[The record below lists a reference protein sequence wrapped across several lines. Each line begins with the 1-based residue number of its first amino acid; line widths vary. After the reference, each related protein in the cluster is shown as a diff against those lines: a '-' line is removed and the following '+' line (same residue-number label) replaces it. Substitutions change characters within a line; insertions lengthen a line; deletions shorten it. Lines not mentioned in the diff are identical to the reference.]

1 MSDDR
6 NVPKGKARPK
16 TKSDGRRPER
26 VASRVR
32 EALAFILSKDLTD
45 PRLALINIARVEATP
60 DLAMVRVG
68 ITVLGDDEA
77 QKKAN
82 DAVTIL
88 TSIAPSLRARLAP
101 SLGMR
106 HVPKLVFK
114 PLRADGGARL
124 EQLLEEISQELRGGS
139 KAKESVE

>member
-1 MSDDR
+1 MSDER
-6 NVPKGKARPK
+6 NGPKGKARPK

-82 DAVTIL
+82 DAVAIL

-101 SLGMR
+101 SASSFGSAPSAFALDR
-106 HVPKLVFK
+106 
-114 PLRADGGARL
+114 LRIDRTLDGR
-124 EQLLEEISQELRGGS
+124 R
-139 KAKESVE
+139 